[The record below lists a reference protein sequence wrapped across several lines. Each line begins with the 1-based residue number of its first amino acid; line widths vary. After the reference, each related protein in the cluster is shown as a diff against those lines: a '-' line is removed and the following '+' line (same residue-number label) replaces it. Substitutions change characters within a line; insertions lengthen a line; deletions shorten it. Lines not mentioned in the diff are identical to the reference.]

1 MPLQRFR
8 PLSGRCKLCHGEVEL
23 RVSAE
28 SPNPSECPKCGQ
40 AIEPCPVL
48 TAPQMKINRKPSASE
63 AKSAGFKVLKR
74 TSGGEY
80 EQQ

>member
-8 PLSGRCKLCHGEVEL
+8 PISGRCKLCRGEVEL
-23 RVSAE
+23 QVSSGE
-28 SPNPSECPKCGQ
+28 TPSECTKCGQ
-40 AIEPCPVL
+40 EIEPCPSL
-48 TAPQMKINRKPSASE
+48 TAPQMKINRKPSTSE

-74 TSGGEY
+74 ISSGEF

>member
-23 RVSAE
+23 ALTGMQAD
-28 SPNPSECPKCGQ
+28 PSECPKCGQ
-40 AIEPCPVL
+40 RIERCPSL
-48 TAPQMKINRKPSASE
+48 NAPQMKVLKKPSISD

-74 TSGGEY
+74 IEKGEY
-80 EQQ
+80 ESQ

>member
-8 PLSGRCKLCHGEVEL
+8 PLSGRCKLCRGEVEL
-23 RVSAE
+23 SVSAGAE
-28 SPNPSECPKCGQ
+28 TPRECPKCGQ
-40 AIEPCPVL
+40 QIEPCPVL
-48 TAPQMKINRKPSASE
+48 TAPQMKINRKPSTSE

-80 EQQ
+80 ESQ